1 MFDKDKTG
9 YIEANEILLILDGA
23 TNVSM
28 IAIVAEV
35 DSNKDGKVSFEEFK
49 TMMNNKAENRNL

>member
-1 MFDKDKTG
+1 
-9 YIEANEILLILDGA
+9 
-23 TNVSM
+23 M

-49 TMMNNKAENRNL
+49 TMMNNKAESRNL